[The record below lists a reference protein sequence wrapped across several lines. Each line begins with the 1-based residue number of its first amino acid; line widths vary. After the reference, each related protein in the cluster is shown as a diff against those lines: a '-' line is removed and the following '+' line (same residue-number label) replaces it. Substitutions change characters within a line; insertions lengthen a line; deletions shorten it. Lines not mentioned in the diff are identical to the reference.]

1 METDN
6 DVVNSAVHLVVLQ
19 HGLWGRP
26 DDVARLAAY
35 LQAAFQTAD
44 AQQQLHDRVVVLN
57 STCNAR
63 VLTYDGI
70 DVCGARLAKFVQEA
84 VEQQQQEGARVV
96 KLSLIGYSLGGLIC
110 RYVVDHSIQVM

>member
-1 METDN
+1 MKTSKDTDN
-6 DVVNSAVHLVVLQ
+6 RALHLVVLQ

-35 LQAAFQTAD
+35 LQAAFETAE
-44 AQQQLHDRVVVLN
+44 AQQQLQDRVVVLN

-70 DVCGARLAKFVQEA
+70 DVCGARLAKLVLEA
-84 VEQQQQEGARVV
+84 VEQRKQEGAPVV
-96 KLSLIGYSLGGLIC
+96 KLSLVGYSLGGLIC
-110 RYVVDHSIQVM
+110 RYVMEATDRL